1 MRKFLFSLA
10 LPFLSLGAYAQSALA
25 PFEADYKVLYGDIGL
40 GKAHFSLPV
49 PQGNYYEY
57 NFSCELSLLFL
68 SDERSIKSKFRRTD
82 EGLEPMVFMHKR
94 TGTGRDFSEQ
104 VAFLKDKSIVRSNY
118 KGEHVELPF
127 ENRLFDTM
135 MVQLQFRQDL
145 LEGKETLEYQMVK
158 DNEIDDYAFKRMG
171 EELLNIDGTEY
182 RTLRLE
188 VVRNSKKRKT
198 VVWMAP
204 DLAYLPVRMTHFE
217 KGDKQLD
224 VQLTGYRFTE
234 PMAAESK
241 ATAEPTPL
249 ASNP

>member
-1 MRKFLFSLA
+1 MRKFLLSLA
-10 LPFLSLGAYAQSALA
+10 LPLLSASALSISAYAQNSLS

-40 GKAHFSLPV
+40 GKAHFSLPA
-49 PQGNYYEY
+49 PEGNYYQY
-57 NFSCELSLLFL
+57 NFTSELSLLFL

-82 EGLEPMVFMHKR
+82 HGLEPMVFIHQR
-94 TGTGRDFSEQ
+94 TGTGSDFSEQ

-127 ENRLFDTM
+127 ENKLYDTM

-145 LEGKETLEYQMVK
+145 IDGKEALEYHMVK
-158 DNEIDDYAFKRMG
+158 DNEIDDYSFKRMG
-171 EELLNIDGTEY
+171 EEVLNIDGTEY

-188 VVRNSKKRKT
+188 VIRDSKKRKT

-224 VQLTGYRFTE
+224 VQLTGYRFTDTT
-234 PMAAESK
+234 PA
-241 ATAEPTPL
+241 PL
-249 ASNP
+249 AANP